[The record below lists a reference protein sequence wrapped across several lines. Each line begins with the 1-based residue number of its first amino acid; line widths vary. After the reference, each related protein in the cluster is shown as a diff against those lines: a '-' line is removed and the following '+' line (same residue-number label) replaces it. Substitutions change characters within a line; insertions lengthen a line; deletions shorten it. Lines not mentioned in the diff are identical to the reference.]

1 MKKILLNRV
10 LLLGMVF
17 SFIISNNVLCQTFR
31 RSFDRQD
38 NGLWANSGQ
47 GFSFES
53 NVINVLHNKE
63 SLFLQGYIDMFKAT
77 KDKRYLDKFIIHAKR
92 VQERRDDNIQL
103 V

>member
-1 MKKILLNRV
+1 MKENIKIIILISFCCNFT
-10 LLLGMVF
+10 F
-17 SFIISNNVLCQTFR
+17 SQTFR

-38 NGLWANSGQ
+38 NGSSSSYGQ
-47 GFSFES
+47 GYSFES